1 MIDIGVYNELTILRS
16 TSVGLYLGD
25 EQGEDVLLPNKYCP
39 EEYEVGDKIDV
50 FVYLDYAERKVA
62 TNIDPKI
69 KLHEFALLKTTSV
82 ENVGAFMD
90 WGLEKE
96 LMVPFKE
103 QRQNMEEGRWYVVYL
118 DIDEKTDRLYATNKI
133 EKRLQNENLTV
144 EQGDEVDLLVYT
156 KSDLGYSLIINNKH
170 KGLVFDNEV
179 FRELNIGDKL
189 KGYVKE
195 IREDNKIDVSL
206 APVGYANY
214 NDVNANRILDKLHQN
229 DGFIGINDKSSPH
242 EIYDE
247 FGISKKAFKKAVGAL
262 YKNRDISIE
271 AKGIRLN
278 K

>member
-62 TNIDPKI
+62 TNIAPKI

-103 QRQNMEEGRWYVVYL
+103 QIPEPGMADGP
-118 DIDEKTDRLYATNKI
+118 
-133 EKRLQNENLTV
+133 
-144 EQGDEVDLLVYT
+144 
-156 KSDLGYSLIINNKH
+156 KH
-170 KGLVFDNEV
+170 
-179 FRELNIGDKL
+179 
-189 KGYVKE
+189 
-195 IREDNKIDVSL
+195 
-206 APVGYANY
+206 
-214 NDVNANRILDKLHQN
+214 
-229 DGFIGINDKSSPH
+229 
-242 EIYDE
+242 
-247 FGISKKAFKKAVGAL
+247 
-262 YKNRDISIE
+262 
-271 AKGIRLN
+271 
-278 K
+278 

>member
-1 MIDIGVYNELTILRS
+1 MIEIGVYNELTILRT

-25 EQGEDVLLPNKYCP
+25 DEGEDVLLPNKYCP
-39 EEYEVGDKIDV
+39 DQYEVGDKLDV

-103 QRQNMEEGRWYVVYL
+103 QRQRMEEGRWYIVFL

-133 EKRLQNENLTV
+133 EKRLQNDDLSI

-156 KSDLGYSLIINNKH
+156 KTDLGYSMIINNQH

-189 KGYVKE
+189 KGFVKE
-195 IREDNKIDVSL
+195 IREDNKIDLVLS
-206 APVGYANY
+206 AVGYSNY
-214 NDVNANRILDKLHQN
+214 NDSNANMILDKLNQN
-229 DGFIGINDKSSPH
+229 DGYIGVNDKSAPH

-262 YKNRDISIE
+262 YKNRDVSIE
-271 AKGIRLN
+271 SKGIRLN

>member
-118 DIDEKTDRLYATNKI
+118 DIDEKTDRLYASNKI

-179 FRELNIGDKL
+179 FKELNIGDKL
-189 KGYVKE
+189 KGYIKE
-195 IREDNKIDVSL
+195 IREDNKIDISL
-206 APVGYANY
+206 APVGYSNY
-214 NDVNANRILDKLHQN
+214 NDINANRVLDKLNQN

-262 YKNRDISIE
+262 YKNRDVSIE
-271 AKGIRLN
+271 SKGIRLN

>member
-195 IREDNKIDVSL
+195 IREDNKIDISL
-206 APVGYANY
+206 SPVGYANY
-214 NDVNANRILDKLHQN
+214 NDVNANTILDKLHQN

>member
-118 DIDEKTDRLYATNKI
+118 DIDEKSDRLYASNKI

>member
-195 IREDNKIDVSL
+195 IREDNKIDISL
-206 APVGYANY
+206 SPVGYANY
-214 NDVNANRILDKLHQN
+214 NDVNVNTILDKLHQN

>member
-103 QRQNMEEGRWYVVYL
+103 QRQNMEQGRWYVVYL
-118 DIDEKTDRLYATNKI
+118 DIDEKTDRLYASNKI

-179 FRELNIGDKL
+179 FKELNIGDKL

-195 IREDNKIDVSL
+195 IREDNKIDISL
-206 APVGYANY
+206 APVGYSNY
-214 NDVNANRILDKLHQN
+214 NDINANRILDKLNQN

-247 FGISKKAFKKAVGAL
+247 FGISKKAFKKAAGAL

>member
-118 DIDEKTDRLYATNKI
+118 DIDEKTDRLYASNKI

-195 IREDNKIDVSL
+195 IREDNKIDISL
-206 APVGYANY
+206 SPAGYANY
-214 NDVNANRILDKLHQN
+214 NDVNANTILDKLHQN

>member
-118 DIDEKTDRLYATNKI
+118 DIDEKTDRLYASNKI
-133 EKRLQNENLTV
+133 EKRLQNEDLTV

-179 FRELNIGDKL
+179 FKELNIGDKL

-195 IREDNKIDVSL
+195 IREDNKIDISL

-214 NDVNANRILDKLHQN
+214 NDVNANRILDKLNQN
-229 DGFIGINDKSSPH
+229 EGFIGINDKSSPH

-247 FGISKKAFKKAVGAL
+247 FGISKKAFKKAAGAL

>member
-133 EKRLQNENLTV
+133 EKRLQNKNLTV

-195 IREDNKIDVSL
+195 IREDNKIDISL
-206 APVGYANY
+206 SPVGYANY
-214 NDVNANRILDKLHQN
+214 NDINANRILDKLHQN

-262 YKNRDISIE
+262 YKNRDISFE

-278 K
+278 

>member
-16 TSVGLYLGD
+16 TSVGLHLGD

-195 IREDNKIDVSL
+195 IREDNKIDISL
-206 APVGYANY
+206 SPVGYANY
-214 NDVNANRILDKLHQN
+214 NDINANRILDKLHQN

-278 K
+278 